1 MRLVSALY
9 DAPVPAGLALAALVA
24 AGADP
29 VEVGVWPPLPP
40 LAVAPPAA
48 ALLAAAADLDGVIA
62 QLDRFGLPAD
72 AQQQARSGLERGAIL
87 VIARCP
93 DLAAAA
99 LAAALAEA
107 GPLGPGFRP
116 LQQAFG
122 SQ

>member
-29 VEVGVWPPLPP
+29 AAVGVWPPLPP
-40 LAVAPPAA
+40 LAVPPPTAP
-48 ALLAAAADLDGVIA
+48 LLAAAADQEGVME
-62 QLDRFGLPAD
+62 QLDRLGLPAD
-72 AQQQARSGLERGAIL
+72 AQQQARSGLERGAVL

-93 DLAAAA
+93 DLDAPA
-99 LAAALAEA
+99 LATALAEA

-116 LQQAFG
+116 LQ
-122 SQ
+122 